1 MVLFQTRLPASG
13 TLHLQQCGECGQVN
27 YPVRELCGNCLA
39 DALQWQPVTDTGTV
53 QSITELH
60 YSLEPA
66 YTGHLPW
73 SIASIQLD
81 CGPIVLAH
89 LVPGIEIGS
98 PVKLQVVQD
107 TSGNRMLLAL
117 GRDDAATRLAS
128 RWLEQVQFKEIST

>member
-1 MVLFQTRLPASG
+1 MALFQTRLPASG
-13 TLHLQQCGECGQVN
+13 RLHLQQCGECGQVN
-27 YPVRELCGNCLA
+27 YPVRDLCGNCLA
-39 DALQWQPVTDTGTV
+39 DALQWQPVTDNGTV

-66 YTGHLPW
+66 YTAHLPW

-89 LVPGIEIGS
+89 LVPGIEIGG

-107 TSGNRMLLAL
+107 TSGNHMLLAL

-128 RWLEQVQFKEIST
+128 RWLEQVKFKEIST